1 MLLALLPRSSTNPHW
16 AFAVPFPAPAPAGG
30 GDAVGE
36 PKEPCTIT
44 SYAPASVCAFASV
57 GGGVCARATP
67 PAGEVN
73 IPDACSMRV
82 PLCLRASLLAR
93 AFGETNA
100 YIYTLYIY
108 PRYAR
113 SLARATTRTQ
123 SNDPKSA
130 STLFGDC
137 AQRYFSRAVL
147 CAMMVYRAAFDG
159 GRSVVY
165 MYMHSTHAL
174 GGARTHARERR
185 RSHSRANECRA
196 SARQRHFLIE
206 IFLDS
211 IVGDITPCGGF
222 IGAYFRVCA
231 GGAPQSLYKLEYIG
245 FMMDVICAHH
255 HRGGWVLVLFGRKSP
270 HVVDDDVL

>member
-16 AFAVPFPAPAPAGG
+16 AFAIPFPAPAPAGG

-93 AFGETNA
+93 ACTETNA
-100 YIYTLYIY
+100 YIYILYIY
-108 PRYAR
+108 PRYAC
-113 SLARATTRTQ
+113 SLARSTTRTPTQ
-123 SNDPKSA
+123 SN
-130 STLFGDC
+130 
-137 AQRYFSRAVL
+137 AQIVEKAPRRFLGIARKDISHGCVRDDGLSRS
-147 CAMMVYRAAFDG
+147 R
-159 GRSVVY
+159 RRWSNVY

-196 SARQRHFLIE
+196 SARGNVTF
-206 IFLDS
+206 
-211 IVGDITPCGGF
+211 
-222 IGAYFRVCA
+222 
-231 GGAPQSLYKLEYIG
+231 
-245 FMMDVICAHH
+245 
-255 HRGGWVLVLFGRKSP
+255 
-270 HVVDDDVL
+270 